1 MKLVVDWIGIGVVIV
16 TSGNVI
22 DVRYTKSHFLSN
34 IDLPSGINQM
44 ELESYIRFLFDTCD
58 VVRLELSHNNN
69 DNWEALVYYQTA
81 PYTVVERRVEGQDV
95 IEVLKTILHF
105 ILYN

>member
-22 DVRYTKSHFLSN
+22 DMRYTKSHFLSN

-58 VVRLELSHNNN
+58 VVRLELSKNN
-69 DNWEALVYYQTA
+69 NWEALVYYQTA